1 MNELI
6 MVVDD
11 DPGILALVDV
21 MLRKHAFTVLKAN
34 GAYEALKYLDSVT
47 PSVIVLDVMMP
58 DMNGIELCEQ
68 IRTRPQTT
76 VTPIIMLSAR
86 SDSRSV
92 ASAMQVGANSY
103 ISKTAVYHELVAQI
117 RNVLDSKARN
127 GR

>member
-21 MLRKHAFTVLKAN
+21 MLRKHGFTVLKAN

-76 VTPIIMLSAR
+76 VTPVIMLSAR

-103 ISKTAVYHELVAQI
+103 ISKTAVYHELVAHI
-117 RNVLDSKARN
+117 RSLLDVKARN